1 MGAEMMFDDFRNYRG
16 LPPSDSHRGWNFTP
30 SAKPQYRL
38 PIGYGL
44 AAISIFS
51 GLVWLAIV
59 FH

>member
-1 MGAEMMFDDFRNYRG
+1 MMFDDFRNYRG
-16 LPPSDSHRGWNFTP
+16 HPPSDSHRGWNFTP